1 MLSCSRPCAR
11 STRPSRSRKA
21 SKAMHPA
28 EALAQQLKPGRGWD
42 EWLADEFRQPYMRQL
57 AEFLVAEEQAGKV
70 LFPPRHL
77 CFNALNSTPLGNVR
91 DVILGQDPYHGP
103 GQAHGLCFSV
113 RPDVPPPPSLVNIF
127 KEIESDLGIVPPDHG
142 CLQPWAEQG
151 VLLLNSVLTVVQGQ
165 AGAHQGK
172 GWETFTDRVIET
184 VNRKGDGV
192 VFLLWGNYAR
202 KKGRHIDRSR
212 HLVLEGPHPS
222 PLSAYRGFFGC
233 KHFSRANEWLR
244 GQGHAPVCWALPS
257 KTDLDADY

>member
-1 MLSCSRPCAR
+1 
-11 STRPSRSRKA
+11 
-21 SKAMHPA
+21 MHPV
-28 EALAQQLKPGRGWD
+28 EVLASHLGPDLGWR
-42 EWLADEFRQPYMRQL
+42 EHLAGEFRQPYMHAL
-57 AEFLVAEEQAGKV
+57 AEFLAAEESAGKV
-70 LFPPRHL
+70 LFPDSKH
-77 CFNALNSTPLGNVR
+77 CFNALNSTPLDQVR
-91 DVILGQDPYHGP
+91 VVILGQDPYHGP

-113 RPDVPPPPSLVNIF
+113 RPDVPPPPSLVNMF
-127 KEIESDLGIVPPDHG
+127 KEIQSDLGIASPDHG

-184 VNRKGDGV
+184 VNREREGV
-192 VFLLWGNYAR
+192 VFLLWGGYAR
-202 KKGRHIDRSR
+202 KKGQHIDRNR

-244 GQGHAPVCWALPS
+244 EQGGEPVDWRLPS
-257 KTDLDADY
+257 KAGLIARYKKS